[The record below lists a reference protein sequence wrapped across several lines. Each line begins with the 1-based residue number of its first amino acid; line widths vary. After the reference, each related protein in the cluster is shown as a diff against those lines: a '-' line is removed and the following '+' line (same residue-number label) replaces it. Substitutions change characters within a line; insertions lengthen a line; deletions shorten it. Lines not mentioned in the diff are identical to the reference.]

1 MVVAG
6 CPKSSKRHAKRA
18 CRMAL
23 EMKKVFAELRL
34 EMYQILGIRPSVL
47 DIRIGLNS
55 GPIVA
60 GVVGVTNPRCA
71 LLLVKDMGCWLGA
84 TAAEAVHLLAWRLV
98 WVVDTWCRVGE
109 PRAAFFSPLLT
120 PRFPSSSGPASM
132 GPLCHVVPCPVAACH
147 GVCVGVRVDRLGVTD
162 CVCLCR
168 GRVPGTNCLATP

>member
-98 WVVDTWCRVGE
+98 WVVDTW
-109 PRAAFFSPLLT
+109 RAAGGVFFPPLLVSLQVLVQ
-120 PRFPSSSGPASM
+120 FPLPW
-132 GPLCHVVPCPVAACH
+132 PLSAVSCLVPSRRVT
-147 GVCVGVRVDRLGVTD
+147 VCVGGRAGVWTGW
-162 CVCLCR
+162 V
-168 GRVPGTNCLATP
+168 